1 MDITFEITLEFDLGI
16 QSMKAD
22 NADTVTVTMEPSFG
36 IGVAV
41 ADGPTLGTVAEP
53 SEMITL
59 MANHLMQYGYTLTPD
74 KVKQCLEFVM
84 RNLERRTKT
93 PAVSKSPFPNRQ
105 APRRKP
111 YNEET

>member
-22 NADTVTVTMEPSFG
+22 NADTVTATIEPSFG

-41 ADGPTLGTVAEP
+41 TDGPNLGTVAEP

-59 MANHLMQYGYTLTPD
+59 MANHLMQYGYTLTPG

-84 RNLERRTKT
+84 RNFEEGQKACSIKITIPEQASA
-93 PAVSKSPFPNRQ
+93 PAQ
-105 APRRKP
+105 AVQ
-111 YNEET
+111 